1 MEQKIAFC
9 DYFLNQR
16 EQSKEEIVNLPFCV
30 CATREN
36 RNAVVL
42 PQNAKGDV
50 KRLGIVLNKE
60 GVTLISHEQVVN
72 ALIDNC

>member
-1 MEQKIAFC
+1 M
-9 DYFLNQR
+9 
-16 EQSKEEIVNLPFCV
+16 NLPFCV

-36 RNAVVL
+36 RNTVVL